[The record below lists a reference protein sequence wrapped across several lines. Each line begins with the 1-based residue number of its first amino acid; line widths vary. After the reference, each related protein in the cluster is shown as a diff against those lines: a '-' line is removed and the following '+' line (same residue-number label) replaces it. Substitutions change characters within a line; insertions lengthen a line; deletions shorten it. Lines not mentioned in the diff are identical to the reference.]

1 MTILFSYHLYF
12 ISKNMTT
19 YANIKLNEIFALYG
33 NPFTRGSCK
42 KNFNEKIV
50 KNYYKK
56 VNFEEEKSKEI
67 KHESNIDENSQIR
80 LLNKNENH
88 LLIISSKKN
97 MNMKFGEILN
107 SKLNSKINNN
117 TDAFSMNSNKKKSQK
132 DLIKKSFVNNSLEE
146 YGDNTKMSSVF
157 QNKKKIGNNE
167 KV

>member
-1 MTILFSYHLYF
+1 MVILLQEV
-12 ISKNMTT
+12 
-19 YANIKLNEIFALYG
+19 LV
-33 NPFTRGSCK
+33 K

-50 KNYYKK
+50 KKYYKK

-132 DLIKKSFVNNSLEE
+132 DLIKKSLVNNSLEE

>member
-1 MTILFSYHLYF
+1 
-12 ISKNMTT
+12 MTT

-50 KNYYKK
+50 KKYYKK

-97 MNMKFGEILN
+97 LNMKFGEILN
-107 SKLNSKINNN
+107 SKFSKINNN

>member
-1 MTILFSYHLYF
+1 
-12 ISKNMTT
+12 MTT

-42 KNFNEKIV
+42 TNFNEKIV
-50 KNYYKK
+50 KKYYKK